1 MNHGNPFQPWK
12 AVDRTTRSGFGLGI
26 LLSYSSRGTGNI
38 MAMETRVVDA
48 SRAVKEK
55 FQRLS

>member
-1 MNHGNPFQPWK
+1 MNHGNPLQPWK
-12 AVDRTTRSGFGLGI
+12 AVDRTTRGGFGLGI
-26 LLSYSSRGTGNI
+26 LLSYNSRGTGNI

-55 FQRLS
+55 FHRLS